1 MSTTTKCTTD
11 LFQDEV
17 ASRHLTFS
25 VIPPNSNCRSPFEY
39 PKEEPYTTKRQSTT
53 NSTSLP
59 KVKCIVQA
67 RIPTSFGAELRLH
80 VYKNNV
86 DDKSH
91 LAYVFGDHIQSRSLN
106 RANNDETQLDRMIRG
121 AYKGRLWP
129 GQTTTDDSQLS
140 HEDLTSSKINPTL
153 VRVHSECYTGETT
166 WSARCDC
173 GNQLEAAAR
182 MMATSKSGV
191 IVYLRQEGR
200 NIGLAD
206 KLRAYNLQDMGL
218 DTVDAN
224 LALGR
229 PADARSYG
237 IATAILMDLGLGND
251 SGSPGIRLLTN
262 NPDKLGGIEGPHGEL
277 TVKER
282 VPIIP
287 VPADSSRGWET
298 NSIELHN
305 YLQTKVLPDL
315 IRKSEF
321 LTDND

>member
-1 MSTTTKCTTD
+1 
-11 LFQDEV
+11 
-17 ASRHLTFS
+17 
-25 VIPPNSNCRSPFEY
+25 
-39 PKEEPYTTKRQSTT
+39 
-53 NSTSLP
+53 
-59 KVKCIVQA
+59 
-67 RIPTSFGAELRLH
+67 
-80 VYKNNV
+80 
-86 DDKSH
+86 
-91 LAYVFGDHIQSRSLN
+91 
-106 RANNDETQLDRMIRG
+106 MIRG

-129 GQTTTDDSQLS
+129 GQTTTDDLRLSQ
-140 HEDLTSSKINPTL
+140 EGTPSSSNTDSTL

-251 SGSPGIRLLTN
+251 SGSSGIRLLTN
-262 NPDKLGGIEGPHGEL
+262 NPDKLGEIEGPHGEL

-287 VPADSSRGWET
+287 LPADSSRGWES

-305 YLQTKVLPDL
+305 YLQTKVLHQL
-315 IRKSEF
+315 TRKSEF
-321 LTDND
+321 LY